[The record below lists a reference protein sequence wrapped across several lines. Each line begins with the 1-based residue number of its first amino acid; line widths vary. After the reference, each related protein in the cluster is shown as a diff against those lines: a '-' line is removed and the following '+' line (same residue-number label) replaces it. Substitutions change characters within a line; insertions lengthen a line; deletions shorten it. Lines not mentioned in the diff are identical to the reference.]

1 MFKVVL
7 FKVVLVLVFTDNI
20 WFSSLFWM
28 KSESPRAFSM
38 ISKHCECVLVALG
51 VQLRAVV
58 QIPPTKLRID
68 RTFCVRD
75 TYRFKM
81 GDRCGRTCLAIATFP
96 GKRCDLSQLGQE
108 DGGLLSEMR
117 MGLVGN
123 VCQQGLMEVNCCF
136 LGPHRSSVSVP

>member
-1 MFKVVL
+1 M
-7 FKVVLVLVFTDNI
+7 
-20 WFSSLFWM
+20 
-28 KSESPRAFSM
+28 
-38 ISKHCECVLVALG
+38 ALG

-81 GDRCGRTCLAIATFP
+81 SDRCGRTCLTIATFP

-117 MGLVGN
+117 MGLAGN
-123 VCQQGLMEVNCCF
+123 VCQQSLMEVNCGHTME
-136 LGPHRSSVSVP
+136 GPPRRISSDGCCISVLKGSERGNKKTSSEWKLMRHLPSNSP